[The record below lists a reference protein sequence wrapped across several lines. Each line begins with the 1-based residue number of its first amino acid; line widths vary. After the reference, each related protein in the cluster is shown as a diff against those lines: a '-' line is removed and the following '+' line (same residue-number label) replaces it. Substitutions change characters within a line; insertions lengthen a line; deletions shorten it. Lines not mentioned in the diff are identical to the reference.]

1 MRTLLTLFLM
11 WAVPA
16 AAAPK
21 DHFQDLIDALGPA
34 ARTRAGDR
42 AEREAVALNT
52 VLIIHGAD
60 ICHLTP
66 RAAAY
71 QQERTEAIDDSLLAA
86 YGARREQERQRI
98 MRAID
103 TWWARTD
110 LSGNDRTRFCTMID
124 KALKH
129 IGY

>member
-1 MRTLLTLFLM
+1 MTLFLM

-21 DHFQDLIDALGPA
+21 DHFGDLIEALGPA
-34 ARTRAGDR
+34 ARTRPGER
-42 AEREAVALNT
+42 AAREAVALNT
-52 VLIIHGAD
+52 VLIIHGAGV
-60 ICHLTP
+60 CHLDARTAVY
-66 RAAAY
+66 RK
-71 QQERTEAIDDSLLAA
+71 ERGEAIEESLLAA

-98 MRAID
+98 MQAID

-110 LSGNDRTRFCTMID
+110 LSGHDRMQFCTMVD
-124 KALKH
+124 KALAH

>member
-34 ARTRAGDR
+34 ARTQGTPRADR
-42 AEREAVALNT
+42 ELVALNT

-60 ICHLTP
+60 VCHLTS

-71 QQERTEAIDDSLLAA
+71 QRDRTEAIDESLLAA

-98 MRAID
+98 MQAID

-124 KALKH
+124 QSLKH